1 MCMQPSFFSIGDLL
15 SVRQMGTCNHG
26 PAVLNTF
33 LCSSAHV
40 RVPVPSALAWTVPLG
55 ARFRVNDNP
64 LRPFHLL
71 ELLADFLPFPL
82 LCQIRR
88 SKRNKFRFCFFVNTC
103 SQVTGMCSAVRHFQ
117 QNRKPHRH
125 STTHFAPTGSK
136 ITESAKRTHASTNP
150 DIEI

>member
-1 MCMQPSFFSIGDLL
+1 MHAAFVLLNWRFAKRASDGYMQSRSGGTQHISLL
-15 SVRQMGTCNHG
+15 I
-26 PAVLNTF
+26 
-33 LCSSAHV
+33 